1 MARPNKQGLDYFPL
15 DVGVFE
21 DEKMLAISGEFA
33 VKGEIIVFR
42 LLCEIY
48 RNGYFVEFS
57 ELLKNKLAKLGGLSG
72 GLVEEVVKQLVKYG
86 FFDGSLFSE
95 YNILTSKNIQKTYL
109 EATKRRKE
117 IDISQFWLLNGV
129 NVNINNT
136 SSGVNVNINPQS
148 KVKESKVN
156 VLLEKEPKVYICDS
170 VEISKDENPNPDLK
184 TQKALSK
191 KVAAKKVFPQITK
204 KADTNALGGDFLKEN
219 AKDNEIH
226 YQEEKSEKIKEKRF
240 DFRKALLEAGFD
252 PELSA
257 EWLKIRKAKKAV
269 NSELAFKNFMRE
281 VEKSGRSPNEVLAI
295 VVQKQWK
302 GFEASWLH
310 NEQFTINN
318 GQKANTTS
326 NYTKANAGGG
336 YPTGQKISARA
347 FLAKQY
353 SEQLT
358 RNSEAGNITIEV
370 ETSPSE

>member
-15 DVGVFE
+15 DVGIFE
-21 DEKMLAISGEFA
+21 NEKILAISGEFA
-33 VKGEIIVFR
+33 VKGEIIVLR

-129 NVNINNT
+129 NVNINST
-136 SSGVNVNINPQS
+136 SSGVNVDINSQS

-156 VLLEKEPKVYICDS
+156 VLLEKEPKIHICDLGDFP
-170 VEISKDENPNPDLK
+170 KNQQPLK
-184 TQKALSK
+184 TEEIQKEKSS
-191 KVAAKKVFPQITK
+191 AKK
-204 KADTNALGGDFLKEN
+204 
-219 AKDNEIH
+219 
-226 YQEEKSEKIKEKRF
+226 EKGF
-240 DFRKALLEAGFD
+240 DFHKALLEAGFD
-252 PELSA
+252 AELSA

-281 VEKSGRSPNEVLAI
+281 VEKSGRSPNEILAL

-310 NEQFTINN
+310 NEQFTNGQRIISNEQRAINN
-318 GQKANTTS
+318 NPEPRIGRTTLS
-326 NYTKANAGGG
+326 EIKRGA
-336 YPTGQKISARA
+336 TGW
-347 FLAKQY
+347 
-353 SEQLT
+353 E
-358 RNSEAGNITIEV
+358 
-370 ETSPSE
+370 